1 MSKNFTISEMT
12 YSSTAK
18 MKGINNTPS
27 PTVVKNLNALI
38 DNVLQPLRDWYGKPI
53 HVTSGYRCKAL
64 NKAVGGVATS
74 NHTYGYAADIQ
85 GFDHTM
91 SESKKL
97 FDRIK
102 TNIPFSELIW
112 EHNKSGSYW
121 VHVAYNPINLKHKV
135 VDNLLK
141 K

>member
-1 MSKNFTISEMT
+1 MSKNFTIAEMT

-64 NKAVGGVATS
+64 NKAVGGVWNSQHMT
-74 NHTYGYAADIQ
+74 GEAADIV
-85 GFDHTM
+85 GHNYAMPET
-91 SESKKL
+91 KKL
-97 FDRIK
+97 FDGII
-102 TNIPFSELIW
+102 NLGLPFDQLIW
-112 EHNKSGSYW
+112 EKNKQGSYW
-121 VHVAYNPINLKHKV
+121 VHVSFSTRNRKQIKSIIK
-135 VDNLLK
+135 
-141 K
+141 